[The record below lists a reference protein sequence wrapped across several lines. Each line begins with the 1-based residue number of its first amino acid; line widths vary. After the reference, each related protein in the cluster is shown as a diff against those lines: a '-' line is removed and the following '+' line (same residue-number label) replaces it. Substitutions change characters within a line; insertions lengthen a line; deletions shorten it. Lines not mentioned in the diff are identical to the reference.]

1 MKRIF
6 ASILAGLLLTGC
18 SCSKQESYV
27 NDISETTATATE
39 LITEVTTT
47 ATEQTTTTES
57 ETTTTKSTAE
67 QTTTTIIFTTESE
80 TTAKATECGD
90 LKTLGTFKGTY
101 YVEKAPCKGGSGR
114 TLKSC
119 SIKSDSYKG
128 SVASRYIYEHYGY
141 NVNGKTMVY
150 LEIKEF
156 PKMNGWYSVDDCN
169 GDEKIVD
176 LYFATTCECPYKAR
190 GVVTVTMYIA

>member
-6 ASILAGLLLTGC
+6 ASVFIGLLLTGC
-18 SCSKQESYV
+18 SCSKQESYTD
-27 NDISETTATATE
+27 DISETITATATE
-39 LITEVTTT
+39 LTTEGTTT

-57 ETTTTKSTAE
+57 ETTTE
-67 QTTTTIIFTTESE
+67 QNTTTIIFTTESE
-80 TTAKATECGD
+80 TTAKAAECGD
-90 LKTLGTFKGTY
+90 LKNLGTFKGTY
-101 YVEKAPCKGGSGR
+101 YAVKAPCKGGSGR

-119 SIKSDSYKG
+119 SIKADSYKG

-141 NVNGKTMVY
+141 TVNSKTMVY

-169 GDEKIVD
+169 GNEKIVD
-176 LYFATTCECPYKAR
+176 LYFATKCECPYKTR
-190 GVVTVTMYIA
+190 GVVTVTMYVA

>member
-18 SCSKQESYV
+18 SCSKQESYTD
-27 NDISETTATATE
+27 DISETTTTATE
-39 LITEVTTT
+39 LTTEATTT
-47 ATEQTTTTES
+47 TIEQTTTTES
-57 ETTTTKSTAE
+57 ETTTTESTTE
-67 QTTTTIIFTTESE
+67 QTTVIFTTESAA
-80 TTAKATECGD
+80 TAKAAECRD
-90 LKTLGTFKGTY
+90 LKNLGTFKGTY
-101 YVEKAPCKGGSGR
+101 YVAKAPCKGGSGR

-169 GDEKIVD
+169 GDQKIVD
-176 LYFATTCECPYKAR
+176 LYFATKCECPYKTR
-190 GVVTVTMYIA
+190 GVVTVAMYIA

>member
-6 ASILAGLLLTGC
+6 ASVFISLLLAGC
-18 SCSKQESYV
+18 SCSKQESYTD
-27 NDISETTATATE
+27 DISETTATVMELTTE
-39 LITEVTTT
+39 STTT
-47 ATEQTTTTES
+47 TTEQTTTTES
-57 ETTTTKSTAE
+57 ETTTTESTTE
-67 QTTTTIIFTTESE
+67 QTTTTIIFTTESK
-80 TTAKATECGD
+80 TTAKAAECGD
-90 LKTLGTFKGTY
+90 LKSLGTFKGTY
-101 YVEKAPCKGGSGR
+101 YVAKAPCKGGSGR

-150 LEIKEF
+150 LDIKEF

-176 LYFATTCECPYKAR
+176 LYFSTKCECPYKTR